1 MSKKVLKI
9 FSIILIVT
17 VLFSLPTVV
26 FADQKNNNPIIRDT
40 EPGLPGSDNNNQLTK
55 VTNAVI
61 GSMMWIGYAC
71 AIGMVVYIGI
81 KYVLASADEKAS
93 LKGMLVKVVIG
104 SFIIVLS
111 LQITNLLI
119 SILGD
124 SGTSGG
130 SEGTQSEAKD
140 TSEDYYKDVLP

>member
-1 MSKKVLKI
+1 MSKKVLNI
-9 FSIILIVT
+9 FSVILIII

-40 EPGLPGSDNNNQLTK
+40 KPGLPGGDNNQLTTA
-55 VTNAVI
+55 TNAII

-119 SILGD
+119 SILGA

-130 SEGTQSEAKD
+130 SDGTQSETND
-140 TSEDYYKDVLP
+140 VSEKNKDVLP

>member
-1 MSKKVLKI
+1 MGKKVLNI
-9 FSIILIVT
+9 FSVILIVT
-17 VLFSLPTVV
+17 VLFLLPTVV
-26 FADQKNNNPIIRDT
+26 FADQENNDPIIRDT
-40 EPGLPGSDNNNQLTK
+40 EPGLPGGNNNQLTK
-55 VTNAVI
+55 ATNAVI

-119 SILGD
+119 SMLSY

-140 TSEDYYKDVLP
+140 TSEDFKDVLP